1 MTTLVLAAVVAERQK
16 ADAVAQEQREWLAV
30 TLSSIGDAVI
40 TTDIQ
45 GRVTF
50 MNPVAAAVTGWPKPR
65 PLGKDITEVFQIINE
80 YTRQVVENPIA
91 RVLHEG
97 TVVGLA
103 NHPLLIAR
111 DGVERPIDDSGA
123 PFAPPAAL
131 SSVSSWSFA
140 ILPNASVPRK
150 PGRA

>member
-50 MNPVAAAVTGWPKPR
+50 MNPVAAAVTGWPEAEA
-65 PLGKDITEVFQIINE
+65 LGKDITEVFQIINE

-103 NHPLLIAR
+103 NHHTAHR
-111 DGVERPIDDSGA
+111 Q
-123 PFAPPAAL
+123 
-131 SSVSSWSFA
+131 
-140 ILPNASVPRK
+140 
-150 PGRA
+150 GRCGTPHR